1 MLYMSYPLIKDPPR
15 KGQPL
20 YKGHFQYPQSV
31 HFQPPKRGSLPT
43 RDKMASP
50 KVSLTREVP
59 LYSVLPLS
67 GSMYGYDFNDFME
80 SHCTTFAHVHVHM
93 GTCTCTYGYIYLF
106 L

>member
-43 RDKMASP
+43 RDKMAGP

-67 GSMYGYDFNDFME
+67 GSMYGYDFNDI
-80 SHCTTFAHVHVHM
+80 HGITLYYICTC
-93 GTCTCTYGYIYLF
+93 TCTCTYGYIYLF